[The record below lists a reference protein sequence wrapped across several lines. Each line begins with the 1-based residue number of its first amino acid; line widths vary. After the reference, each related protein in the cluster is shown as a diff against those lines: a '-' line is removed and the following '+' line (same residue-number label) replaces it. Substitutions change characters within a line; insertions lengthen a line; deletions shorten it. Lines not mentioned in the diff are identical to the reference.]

1 MPLVIWTQN
10 FLVAQGFEVH
20 DNVVFQDNHSTILL
34 AKNGKASSGHRTRHI
49 DIRYFFVSDQIARKE
64 LQVEYCPTGDMV
76 ADFFTKP
83 LQGSLFRKL
92 HKIILNLPDDI
103 ELDNVT
109 VSQECVVDMRSYANV
124 IQGTAK
130 ESSNVT
136 DTIHQLTCQ

>member
-1 MPLVIWTQN
+1 
-10 FLVAQGFEVH
+10 
-20 DNVVFQDNHSTILL
+20 
-34 AKNGKASSGHRTRHI
+34 
-49 DIRYFFVSDQIARKE
+49 
-64 LQVEYCPTGDMV
+64 MV

-109 VSQECVVDMRSYANV
+109 VSQECVGDMRSYANV